1 MENNE
6 NEKVLKKLKKKPDA
20 EEIAKMK
27 EVITK
32 EAAID
37 SDIVKDNKKDAN

>member
-1 MENNE
+1 MEN
-6 NEKVLKKLKKKPDA
+6 KKALKKPNKKTKTK
-20 EEIAKMK
+20 EIAKMQ

-32 EAAID
+32 EAAIN